1 MAGGPI
7 FPNSIYH
14 TDTTGR
20 TFPNFYNGA
29 GGGSPNIA
37 PVDEGIGVKASLDA
51 DAVVQLRFAIP
62 PTVPSGTL
70 KLRALHLA
78 NAITGAIYYTV
89 SDANVAAGA
98 SPSAATLTAETQSS
112 YTFAAGAADKYHEI
126 KTTLTASPSGNDMLV
141 VAVKYQTASWG
152 LAANLTSI
160 FSIIWE

>member
-20 TFPNFYNGA
+20 TFPNFYS
-29 GGGSPNIA
+29 GGGGNAS

-78 NAITGAIYYTV
+78 NATSGTIKYTI
-89 SDANVAAGA
+89 SDKNVAAGS

-112 YTFAAGAADKYHEI
+112 FTFTTVDIYNEV
-126 KTTLTASPSGNDMLV
+126 KTTLTSSPSGNDMLV
-141 VAVKYQTASWG
+141 VAVKYQTSG
-152 LAANLTSI
+152 YTLAQVLTSI
-160 FSIIWE
+160 FTLIWE